1 MDDLLTL
8 ISILINFGYNKKKC
22 TPGFLVRKMLT
33 GEELC
38 TSGEA
43 TLGGFDI
50 KTQQN
55 QARPVTF
62 GGSLLC

>member
-1 MDDLLTL
+1 
-8 ISILINFGYNKKKC
+8 
-22 TPGFLVRKMLT
+22 MLT

-38 TSGEA
+38 TSGDA

-55 QARPVTF
+55 QVGTPDRHWLDHIGV
-62 GGSLLC
+62 SLKKTEEHL

>member
-1 MDDLLTL
+1 MGPL
-8 ISILINFGYNKKKC
+8 GE
-22 TPGFLVRKMLT
+22 PPRKMLT

-55 QARPVTF
+55 QVGDAAVGMGR
-62 GGSLLC
+62 

>member
-1 MDDLLTL
+1 
-8 ISILINFGYNKKKC
+8 
-22 TPGFLVRKMLT
+22 MLT

-55 QARPVTF
+55 QVRCDI
-62 GGSLLC
+62 GNGWGWGWGIGRLLFFHFDFL